1 MSRSFTRRAEVHMST
16 KPNPVPA
23 GYQSVIP
30 YFAVP
35 EPGAVLEF
43 ITAAF
48 AAEPGL
54 TMRSPDGAIQHAEA
68 RIGDCVLMMG
78 RSASGRSNMTY
89 MYVPDVDAVYRRA
102 MAAPGAAKSL
112 REPTDEW
119 YGDRSAGVED
129 SQGNQW
135 WLATHIE
142 DLSPEEL
149 AERAKRAR

>member
-1 MSRSFTRRAEVHMST
+1 MNSRPKA
-16 KPNPVPA
+16 VPE

-30 YFAVP
+30 YFAVA
-35 EPGAVLEF
+35 EPGALLEF
-43 ITAAF
+43 IVAAF
-48 AAEPGL
+48 GAEPGL
-54 TMRSPDGAIQHAEA
+54 TMRSPDGIIHHAEA
-68 RIGDCVLMMG
+68 KIGNCVLMMG
-78 RSASGRSNMTY
+78 RSPSSRPNTTY

-102 MAAPGAAKSL
+102 MATPGAVSSL

-135 WLATHIE
+135 WLASHIE

-149 AERAKRAR
+149 AARARRAGS

>member
-1 MSRSFTRRAEVHMST
+1 MNS
-16 KPNPVPA
+16 KPKPVPE

-30 YFAVP
+30 YFSVADP
-35 EPGAVLEF
+35 AALLAF
-43 ITAAF
+43 IEAAF
-48 AAEPGL
+48 SAKPGL
-54 TMRSPDGAIQHAEA
+54 TMRGPGGVVQHAEA
-68 RIGDCVLMMG
+68 WIGDSVLMMG
-78 RSASGRSNMTY
+78 RSPSNRPNTIY

-112 REPTDEW
+112 REPTNEF

-142 DLSPEEL
+142 DLSLEEL
-149 AERAKRAR
+149 EARAMKAGS

>member
-1 MSRSFTRRAEVHMST
+1 MSS
-16 KPNPVPA
+16 KPKPVPE

-30 YFAVP
+30 YFAIA
-35 EPGAVLEF
+35 EPGALLEF
-43 ITAAF
+43 LAAAF
-48 AAEPGL
+48 GAEPGL
-54 TMRSPDGAIQHAEA
+54 AMRNPDGTLQHAEA
-68 RIGDCVLMMG
+68 RIGNCVLMMG
-78 RSASGRSNMTY
+78 RSASGRPNTTY

-102 MAAPGAAKSL
+102 MAAPGAARSL

-142 DLSPEEL
+142 DLSPEDL
-149 AERAKRAR
+149 AARARSARPGG

>member
-1 MSRSFTRRAEVHMST
+1 MST
-16 KPNPVPA
+16 KPKPVPA

-30 YFAVP
+30 YFAVA
-35 EPGAVLEF
+35 EPGALLEF
-43 ITAAF
+43 VVAAF
-48 AAEPGL
+48 GAAPGL
-54 TMRSPDGAIQHAEA
+54 TMRSPDGAVQHAEA
-68 RIGDCVLMMG
+68 KIGDSTLMMG
-78 RSASGRSNMTY
+78 RSTSSRPNTLY

-119 YGDRSAGVED
+119 YGDRSAGIED

-135 WLATHIE
+135 WLASHIE

-149 AERAKRAR
+149 EARARKSRS

>member
-1 MSRSFTRRAEVHMST
+1 MNS
-16 KPNPVPA
+16 KPKPVPE

-30 YFAVP
+30 YFAVA
-35 EPGAVLEF
+35 EPAALLEF
-43 ITAAF
+43 IVAAF
-48 AAEPGL
+48 GAEPGL
-54 TMRSPDGAIQHAEA
+54 AMRSPDGTLQHAEA
-68 RIGDCVLMMG
+68 KIGNCVVMMG
-78 RSASGRSNMTY
+78 RSPATRPNTSY

-112 REPTDEW
+112 REPTNEW

-135 WLATHIE
+135 WLASHLE

-149 AERAKRAR
+149 AARAAKARS